1 MQCGQGPIAQLVEQ
15 PAHNRSVPGSR
26 PGGPIV
32 RALKGIGTV
41 RDQFRLLIALQ
52 QADDC
57 LRALALKEQQLPQRL
72 QAYEAACA
80 AVRQQ
85 LVQQQAAIEQSE
97 RQQRVFERELAHH
110 QEAIR
115 KTQSK
120 AHEVKTNKEY
130 SAILAEIDT
139 GKQRLETLEDQ
150 LLTLMEVTD
159 QQRQAHRAYEQQEH
173 VAQQALVEQRHQLQQ
188 EHETLRRTIVAE
200 QERRRQTVA
209 GLEVKIY
216 EQYQKVTAQH
226 GGRGVAQLQ
235 DGVCSECHLKVPP
248 QMISEIRLQT
258 QVFPCPHCRLMLLWP
273 A

>member
-1 MQCGQGPIAQLVEQ
+1 
-15 PAHNRSVPGSR
+15 
-26 PGGPIV
+26 
-32 RALKGIGTV
+32 V
-41 RDQFRLLIALQ
+41 RDQFQLLLALQ
-52 QADDC
+52 QVDDR
-57 LRALALKEQQLPQRL
+57 LRALALEEQQLPQRL

-80 AVRQQ
+80 AARQQ
-85 LVQQQAAIEQSE
+85 LVQQQATIEQSE
-97 RQQRVFERELAHH
+97 RQQRVFERELANH

-130 SAILAEIDT
+130 SAILAEIDA

-150 LLTLMEVTD
+150 LLALMEATD
-159 QQRQAHRAYEQQEH
+159 HQRQAYRAHEQQEY
-173 VAQQALVEQRHQLQQ
+173 VAQQSLVEQRHQIQQ
-188 EHETLRRTIVAE
+188 EHETLRRTMVAE
-200 QERRRQTVA
+200 QERRQQTMA
-209 GLEVKIY
+209 GLEAKLY
-216 EQYQKVTAQH
+216 EQYQKVTTQH

-235 DGVCSECHLKVPP
+235 EGVCSGCHLKVPP